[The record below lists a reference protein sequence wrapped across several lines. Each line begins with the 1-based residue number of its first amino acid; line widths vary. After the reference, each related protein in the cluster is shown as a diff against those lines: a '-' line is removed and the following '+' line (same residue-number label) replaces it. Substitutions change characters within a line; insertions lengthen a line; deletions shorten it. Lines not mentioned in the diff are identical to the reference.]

1 MGTWYSHDYTKLGSG
16 QSRTPVAVEKHLDK
30 INNLK
35 MEILETMIENE
46 NTKEEIKQWM
56 KNHRVA
62 TAIYDAP
69 IEKIV
74 NRFVMLKREKGAD
87 DAEQEERRIQMRL
100 REERRILEME
110 MEMKKKE

>member
-1 MGTWYSHDYTKLGSG
+1 MWTRYSHDYTKLGLG

-35 MEILETMIENE
+35 MEILETIIENE
-46 NTKEEIKQWM
+46 NTKEIKQRVE
-56 KNHRVA
+56 NSGVA

-69 IEKIV
+69 IEKIE
-74 NRFVMLKREKGAD
+74 NRFVTLKREKGAD

>member
-1 MGTWYSHDYTKLGSG
+1 
-16 QSRTPVAVEKHLDK
+16 
-30 INNLK
+30 

-74 NRFVMLKREKGAD
+74 NRFMLKREKGAD